1 MNARISRGCKRQLV
15 WTAWTM
21 TIDEVE
27 IAYINYRFLKGFSVS
42 HSNLWVSQF
51 LDRINLVVRDDV
63 MIDENKRFERDLFH
77 FDWLEEEER
86 VVTFAVS
93 AS

>member
-1 MNARISRGCKRQLV
+1 
-15 WTAWTM
+15 M

-27 IAYINYRFLKGFSVS
+27 IAYINNRFLKWFSLS

-51 LDRINLVVRDDV
+51 LDRINLGVRDDV
-63 MIDENKRFERDLFH
+63 MVDENKRFERDLFH